1 MANEEED
8 DEEKRERERER
19 ERERVVARR
28 RRILKPN
35 LLRGERR
42 ERCKHKK
49 LPSEN

>member
-1 MANEEED
+1 MANEEEED
-8 DEEKRERERER
+8 DEEKRER

>member
-8 DEEKRERERER
+8 DEEKRER